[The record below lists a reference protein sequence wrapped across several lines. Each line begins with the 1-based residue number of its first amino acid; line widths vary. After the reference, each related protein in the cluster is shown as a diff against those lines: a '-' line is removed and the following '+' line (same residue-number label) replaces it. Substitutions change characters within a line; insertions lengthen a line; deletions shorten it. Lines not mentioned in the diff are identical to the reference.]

1 MEPAIHCCPVSRKR
15 GHILPLQSPAVNV
28 LIQKL
33 SVFQFSN
40 TLVIRFKKVPNLSQE
55 KVNIF
60 ITYFLQAR

>member
-15 GHILPLQSPAVNV
+15 GRILPLQSPAVNV

-33 SVFQFSN
+33 CVFQFSN
-40 TLVIRFKKVPNLSQE
+40 TLVLRFKKVPNLSQE